1 MFEKLKSIYAQNKIL
16 GVICYILAFVIA
28 FYAIFFV
35 VGYYIIKLIWKIKMP
50 VWAKVA
56 TLIIPLGFITP
67 FAFAWTGATTGLI
80 KSTSSSSQ
88 AILTTSLTS
97 SSSLI
102 SESKS
107 SSSVI
112 LTSSSQVSST
122 VQESSKQAY
131 IKLEEGKALDNDG
144 TKVEVVN
151 EIKEVEKAIN
161 TVPAGEFVKVLEVVD
176 GDTVKVEKYGTLRLI
191 GIDTPETKDPRKV
204 VQCFGK
210 EATQN
215 AKDKLLGQ
223 KVKLEFNPA
232 DRIDKYNRVLAYIT
246 TESGYD
252 YNYNAILDGFAN
264 AYTKFPHPRSESY
277 LEAQKSAR
285 ENKRGLWSDQT
296 CNGDTTQASGEN
308 TKTNV
313 QIPLVLPIPVPLP
326 APKVQAPAFV
336 APVVP
341 KPAETTPVAGTD
353 KGNVLLV
360 TSSKKCHTT
369 ASPQYGNIKY
379 FTSYNT
385 IEECQNAG
393 GVLYK

>member
-1 MFEKLKSIYAQNKIL
+1 MLQQLKSIYNQNKIL
-16 GVICYILAFVIA
+16 GIICYTLAFVIA
-28 FYAIFFV
+28 FYGVFFIL
-35 VGYYIIKLIWKIKMP
+35 GYYVIKLVWKIKMP
-50 VWAKVA
+50 NWAKVA
-56 TLIIPLGFITP
+56 VLFVLIIFLTP
-67 FAFAWTGATTGLI
+67 FAFVWTGATTGMM
-80 KSTSSSSQ
+80 KSTSSSSVSFQ
-88 AILTTSLTS
+88 VPLLSSVSQSSTLSSQSQTNSSEIPNNSSQTS
-97 SSSLI
+97 S
-102 SESKS
+102 
-107 SSSVI
+107 
-112 LTSSSQVSST
+112 TT
-122 VQESSKQAY
+122 QEAPKQEY
-131 IKLEEGKALDNDG
+131 IKLEQGKSIDDEGQ
-144 TKVEVVN
+144 KVELVN
-151 EIKEVEKAIN
+151 DIKEVEVAIN
-161 TVPAGEFVKVLEVVD
+161 TVPQGEFVKVLEVVD

-215 AKDKLLGQ
+215 AKSKLNGQ

-252 YNYNAILDGFAN
+252 YNYNAILDGYAN
-264 AYTKFPHPRSESY
+264 AYVKFPHPRSETY

-296 CNGDTTQASGEN
+296 CNGDTTQASVEN

-313 QIPLVLPIPVPLP
+313 QIPPVVPIPLPSP
-326 APKVQAPAFV
+326 APKVEAPKPIET
-336 APVVP
+336 APV
-341 KPAETTPVAGTD
+341 GGID

-360 TSSKKCHTT
+360 TSSKKCHTK

-379 FTSYNT
+379 FTSYNSV
-385 IEECQNAG
+385 EECVNAG